1 MPFNYKEYSKQMI
14 NNAVKD
20 NNGNVVCSI
29 ELWEQIAE
37 IIKNVPIMPDINDLA
52 HKLATAL
59 VKADVDCVKL
69 CKDFGGGCYWKCEE
83 KVEHIKKWLIEV
95 IENG

>member
-1 MPFNYKEYSKQMI
+1 MI

-37 IIKNVPIMPDINDLA
+37 IIKNVPIMPDINNMA
-52 HKLATAL
+52 KKIATAL
-59 VKADVDCVKL
+59 VKADVDCIKI
-69 CKDFGGGCYWKCEE
+69 CGNFGGGCYWKCEE
-83 KVEHIKKWLIEV
+83 KVEHIKQWIIEV
-95 IENG
+95 INNG